1 MMVRE
6 TLSETP
12 EATIDVDIIDDD
24 CSARPKE
31 RPSAIN
37 FESNVSFAMQTVMDE
52 EIDPS
57 ELGEEIRQ
65 SLSARAADIGPA
77 IP

>member
-6 TLSETP
+6 TLGETP
-12 EATIDVDIIDDD
+12 QAAIDVDIIDND

-37 FESNVSFAMQTVMDE
+37 FESNVAFAMQTVMDE
-52 EIDPS
+52 EIDPG
-57 ELGEEIRQ
+57 ELGEQ
-65 SLSARAADIGPA
+65 AG
-77 IP
+77 